1 VTASHSE
8 GRPDWSGLG
17 SLPVARVIRPTAA
30 VARAR
35 VRRWPTRRW
44 RESTPSRERLA
55 ANSIIR
61 PRAWADDFYRS
72 QNTTTP

>member
-1 VTASHSE
+1 VRTSALLIQEGTNLSE
-8 GRPDWSGLG
+8 VLS
-17 SLPVARVIRPTAA
+17 VAGDRV
-30 VARAR
+30 
-35 VRRWPTRRW
+35 
-44 RESTPSRERLA
+44 A